1 MKGKG
6 GVGGFW
12 GGGGE
17 VKQQSEEKEV
27 VLTIT
32 NINYIR
38 TWIYIE

>member
-12 GGGGE
+12 GGGE